1 MVGQE
6 VFLALRKVPFV
17 RVCLF
22 FMIGNVVGYY
32 APLPPLLFMG
42 IQIGIAAMLLFLVA
56 IEICDWRWTRMV
68 FPSVFYTLMFLW
80 GIIWIARELPAQ
92 QGNYF
97 TAGGAGQLIGIVVD
111 EPVYGERTIRFPV
124 DIQYTV
130 QDEIISKATGRIML
144 SVVPS
149 EEGSSATFSYG
160 NRLLFQNTVV
170 PVRPAYNPKQFDY
183 RRYLAHKNIYYQ
195 GYLQADDVEVI
206 QNGGGNAVVGMA
218 LDARQYLVAKFSR
231 YISDKEA
238 LEVCSALIL
247 GYRANFQAETLE
259 AFINTGTVHVLSVSG
274 LHVGMVF
281 FLLNFLLGFLD
292 KLRYGRALRFV
303 VILLTIWGYVLLTGM
318 APSILRAGVMISFL
332 LLAGWGRRTNHNINS
347 LFASAFFLL
356 LLDPFMLFDMGFQ
369 LSYLA
374 VIGLFTLYPLLRKMF
389 AVRNRWIN
397 PIVQAIWVSISA
409 QLFTTPLALYYFHQF
424 PNYFLLGN
432 LFVMIPATALMYV
445 GLALAVLPFSV
456 LNVWFG
462 VVLAYLSRFLLWGLK
477 TIEGLPFAILQG
489 IDLSVVGLVLFLF
502 MLFFLLLAWY
512 TTQKYFLWASLTT
525 LALLV
530 LSTSATS
537 LQYRA
542 FQGIKVYNVG
552 KEVAIAVIDRGSV
565 RLFSTLDSSTHPR
578 LVMQVLPD
586 IHQYAPKENIVFQ
599 PLLLVNDEQ
608 LVIQTAIG
616 TIGIIEGN
624 SLIEKCVEYDM
635 LLWRNTVPY
644 RELDGGHIGLN
655 THIVLDAS
663 NSGLMLDK
671 MRLQADSSNWH
682 YYVLKDNFT
691 YVWEKKR
698 WKAKA
703 EVY

>member
-1 MVGQE
+1 
-6 VFLALRKVPFV
+6 
-17 RVCLF
+17 
-22 FMIGNVVGYY
+22 
-32 APLPPLLFMG
+32 
-42 IQIGIAAMLLFLVA
+42 
-56 IEICDWRWTRMV
+56 
-68 FPSVFYTLMFLW
+68 
-80 GIIWIARELPAQ
+80 
-92 QGNYF
+92 
-97 TAGGAGQLIGIVVD
+97 
-111 EPVYGERTIRFPV
+111 
-124 DIQYTV
+124 
-130 QDEIISKATGRIML
+130 
-144 SVVPS
+144 
-149 EEGSSATFSYG
+149 
-160 NRLLFQNTVV
+160 
-170 PVRPAYNPKQFDY
+170 
-183 RRYLAHKNIYYQ
+183 
-195 GYLQADDVEVI
+195 
-206 QNGGGNAVVGMA
+206 
-218 LDARQYLVAKFSR
+218 
-231 YISDKEA
+231 
-238 LEVCSALIL
+238 
-247 GYRANFQAETLE
+247 
-259 AFINTGTVHVLSVSG
+259 
-274 LHVGMVF
+274 
-281 FLLNFLLGFLD
+281 
-292 KLRYGRALRFV
+292 
-303 VILLTIWGYVLLTGM
+303 
-318 APSILRAGVMISFL
+318 
-332 LLAGWGRRTNHNINS
+332 
-347 LFASAFFLL
+347 
-356 LLDPFMLFDMGFQ
+356 
-369 LSYLA
+369 
-374 VIGLFTLYPLLRKMF
+374 
-389 AVRNRWIN
+389 
-397 PIVQAIWVSISA
+397 
-409 QLFTTPLALYYFHQF
+409 LYYFHQF

-586 IHQYAPKENIVFQ
+586 VHQYAPKENIVFQ